1 MDIKFL
7 TSNKDFEVIFLVIL
21 MRYLILASVAFF
33 IFYVWKKG
41 SASWKKIQTRFP
53 ERKDYFREI
62 SYSVGTAVIFAGI
75 GFVVFVT
82 PLVKYTQA
90 YFKIEQYGL
99 GYFLLSIVLMI
110 LVHDTYFYWTHRFM
124 HSKPIYRFV
133 HKVHHLSINP
143 SPWAAMSFHPLE
155 SVIEGS
161 VIALIAFLFPVH
173 PLAIAI
179 FLLFMMIYNVYG
191 HLGYELYPKGFSTS
205 KVGRWIN
212 TSVNHNM
219 HHQYFTGNYGLY
231 FLWWDRWMGTLHPEY
246 DKRFEETKSPATNQ
260 TTAVSTSPDGDDFA
274 PIKTSRTV

>member
-1 MDIKFL
+1 MDLKFF
-7 TSNKDFEVIFLVIL
+7 TSNKDFGVIFMVIL
-21 MRYLILASVAFF
+21 MRYLILASIAYL
-33 IFYVWKKG
+33 IFYVWKNHR
-41 SASWKKIQTRFP
+41 ASRKKIQPRFP
-53 ERKDYFREI
+53 EHKDYFREI
-62 SYSVGTAVIFAGI
+62 AYSVGTAVIFAAI

-99 GYFLLSIVLMI
+99 GYFLLSILLMI
-110 LVHDTYFYWTHRFM
+110 LVHDTYFYWTHRLM
-124 HSKPIYRFV
+124 HGRSIYRFV
-133 HKVHHLSINP
+133 HKVHHLSTNP
-143 SPWAAMSFHPLE
+143 SPWAAMAFHPLE

-191 HLGYELYPKGFSTS
+191 HLGYELYPRGFSTS

-219 HHQYFTGNYGLY
+219 HHQ
-231 FLWWDRWMGTLHPEY
+231 
-246 DKRFEETKSPATNQ
+246 
-260 TTAVSTSPDGDDFA
+260 
-274 PIKTSRTV
+274 